1 MPATTLPPRNAI
13 APEHTWNAPSVFASL
28 ADWDTEYQRLQ
39 DELPAFER
47 YQGHLGENAQTLAD
61 ALDMMFA
68 LANRVETL
76 VMFAMI
82 SASVDTANQE
92 SVALQGKA
100 TSISGRVSGAV
111 AFVDPELLVIGND
124 RLREWIG
131 TEPRLAAYDHYF
143 DNLFRSQ
150 AHVRSPEVE
159 EVLGMATD
167 PLATPRASTTMLTN
181 AEIRFVPATSATGA
195 TSTVAQGTISTLL
208 YSTDRETRRTAW
220 ENYADGYLA
229 VKNTLAANLTGAI
242 KTDIFHARA
251 RHYASAL
258 EAALFPNNI
267 PLAVYQNVT
276 ETFRR
281 NLPIWHRYWALR
293 RRVLHLDTQYT
304 YDIKVPLTAADP
316 EISFAQA
323 VDWISEGVRPLGE
336 EYVSVLRR
344 GCLEE
349 RWVDIYPNQGKRAG
363 AFSYGTPGT
372 HPFIVMSYDDTL
384 KSMSTLA
391 HELGHS
397 MHSYLAWH
405 TQPLVNCHYSHLV
418 AETASN
424 FHQAMVRAYLFDTHA
439 DRDFQIALIDEAMNN
454 FHRYLFI
461 MPTLARFELATHER
475 VERGESLTADYM
487 IDFLADLL
495 AEGYG
500 GEVALDRERD
510 GITWAEF
517 NHLFSNFYVFQY
529 TTGISAAHALARGVL
544 AGGDAAERYLA
555 FLRAGNALYPID
567 ALKLAGVDITAP
579 DPIEQAFQVLDDTI
593 TRLEQLTTG

>member
-1 MPATTLPPRNAI
+1 MPATALPSRNAI
-13 APEHTWNAPSVFASL
+13 APEHTWNAPSVFASI
-28 ADWDTEYQRLQ
+28 ADWEAEYRRVQ
-39 DELPAFER
+39 DELPAFAR
-47 YQGHLGENAQTLAD
+47 YQGRLGESPQTLAG

-68 LANRVETL
+68 LANRYETL
-76 VMFAMI
+76 AMFAMI
-82 SASVDTANQE
+82 SSSVDTTDQE
-92 SVALQGKA
+92 ATALQGKA
-100 TSISGRVSGAV
+100 SSLGGHVSGV
-111 AFVDPELLVIGND
+111 TAFVEPELLAIRHE
-124 RLREWIG
+124 RLREW
-131 TEPRLAAYDHYF
+131 TAVDPRLAAYDHYF
-143 DNLFRSQ
+143 DNLFRMQ
-150 AHVRSPEVE
+150 AHVRSQEVE
-159 EVLGMATD
+159 TVLGMATD
-167 PLATPRASTTMLTN
+167 PLAAPRASTTVLTN
-181 AEIRFVPATSATGA
+181 AEIRFAPATSTDGT
-195 TSTVAQGTISTLL
+195 TSPVAQGTINTLL
-208 YSTDRETRRTAW
+208 YAADRETRRTAW
-220 ENYADGYLA
+220 EHYAGGYLA
-229 VKNTLAANLTGAI
+229 VKQTLAANLVGAI
-242 KTDIFHARA
+242 KTDIFRA
-251 RHYASAL
+251 RVRGYASAL

-267 PLAVYQNVT
+267 PLAVYENVI

-293 RRVLHLDTQYT
+293 RRILHLDTQYT
-304 YDIKVPLTAADP
+304 YDIKVPLAADP
-316 EISFAQA
+316 NVAFTQA
-323 VDWISEGVRPLGE
+323 VDWICEGLRPLGE
-336 EYVSVLRR
+336 DYVEVLRR

-372 HPFIVMSYDDTL
+372 HPFIVMSYDGTL

-397 MHSYLAWH
+397 MHSYLDWH
-405 TQPLVNCHYSHLV
+405 TQPLVNCDYSHLV

-424 FHQAMVRAYLFDTHA
+424 FHQAMVRAYLFDTHP

-487 IDFLADLL
+487 IDFLADLI

-500 GEVALDRERD
+500 GEVSLDHERD

-517 NHLFSNFYVFQY
+517 GHLYSNFYVFQY

-567 ALKLAGVDITAP
+567 ALKLAGVDITTP
-579 DPIEQAFQVLDDTI
+579 DPIEQAFQVLAGTI
-593 TRLEQLTTG
+593 SRLEQLTAG